1 MIAITSPNNPKFK
14 SALRLDSS
22 RGRKQQGRF
31 PIHGVRELLR
41 AFTAALEFTEV
52 FVCQDLLNRADLAV
66 IEETCLQKSVPCF
79 ALSLDLFRRLAYGD
93 RQDGVVAIAVRPEVS
108 LGQLKLPAKSSFVMV
123 VEGIEKPGNLGA
135 VARSADGAGAAAL
148 ISANPQTD
156 FYHPNSIR
164 ASLGTVLTIPVAEG
178 SSTEVFEWLQA
189 NQFQIYAAIV
199 GAEKVLWEVSFA
211 SRIAIVLGNEASGLG
226 PTWMK
231 KAVTG
236 ISLPMKGVADSLN
249 ISNTAAIVAYEV
261 ARQRF
266 VQARDVGR
274 AN

>member
-52 FVCQDLLNRADLAV
+52 FVCQDLLNGADLAV
-66 IEETCLQKSVPCF
+66 IEETCLQKNVPCF

-108 LGQLKLPAKSSFVMV
+108 LQQLKLPANSSFVMV

-164 ASLGTVLTIPVAEG
+164 ASLGTVLTMPVAEG
-178 SSTEVFEWLQA
+178 SSTEVFEWLLA
-189 NQFQIYAAIV
+189 NQFQIYSAIV
-199 GAEKVLWEVSFA
+199 EAEKVLWEVSFA
-211 SRIAIVLGNEASGLG
+211 SRIAIVLGNEANGLG
-226 PTWMK
+226 PTWTK
-231 KAVTG
+231 KDVTG
-236 ISLPMKGVADSLN
+236 IRLPMKGIADSLN
-249 ISNTAAIVAYEV
+249 ISNTAAILAYEV

-266 VQARDVGR
+266 VQARGDGR
-274 AN
+274 AI